1 VTTINKE
8 FCLKTIQFVLLLLLA
23 LCGVGGVVAQDAQP
37 TTVIPQPYRIGVF
50 LSLSGPFASL
60 GQPANNTLRMIVRE
74 VNAQGGVLG
83 PDGERHSVSLVVYD
97 DESNPEVAAER
108 VAELIALDNV
118 AIIIGGST
126 TASSLP
132 AVPLANAAEVPFIS
146 LAGSSE
152 IVRAADG
159 SQQPW
164 VFKATQNEPRTAEVI
179 LDWLQARGIQRVA
192 AVAVDNTYGNT
203 SMGVSGEMFADAGI
217 EVVYEGRFAEGNEDF
232 EAIIAEIGASDAEAV
247 IAHATAM
254 DPARLTEA
262 YAASGLLMPMVHTP
276 GVGNPAFLAM
286 TGDAAESMYASIGKL
301 LVASQLPVD
310 DPQRELLMTYANHYT
325 STYLEPVSTF
335 GGHAWDAMQLTL
347 KAFEMVGPDSA
358 ALRDT
363 LENDL
368 QGFVGITGVYNI
380 TPEDHSGVG
389 PGAMVLVQIIGS
401 TWRYV
406 PAEAYATT
414 TP

>member
-1 VTTINKE
+1 M
-8 FCLKTIQFVLLLLLA
+8 KTASLVLALLLLVLA
-23 LCGVGGVVAQDAQP
+23 IGGVAAQDAQP
-37 TTVIPQPYRIGVF
+37 TTVLPEPYRIGAF

-60 GQPANNTLRMIVRE
+60 GQPEENTLRMIVRQ

-126 TASSLP
+126 TAVSLP
-132 AVPLANAAEVPFIS
+132 AVPLATAAEVPFIS
-146 LAGSSE
+146 LAGSSD
-152 IVRAADG
+152 IILAADG
-159 SQQPW
+159 TQQPW

-179 LDWLQARGIQRVA
+179 LDWLQARGIERVA

-203 SMGVSGEMFADAGI
+203 SMRVSGDMFAEAGI
-217 EVVYEGRFAEGNEDF
+217 EVVYAGRFPEGGQDF
-232 EAIIAEIGASDAEAV
+232 ASIITELGASDAEAV

-254 DPARLTEA
+254 DAARLTEA
-262 YAASGLLMPMVHTP
+262 YTASGLLMPVVHTP

-286 TGDAAESMYASIGKL
+286 TGETSESMYASVGKL

-310 DPQRELLMTYANHYT
+310 DPQRELLTTYASDYV
-325 STYLEPVSTF
+325 STYMEPVSTF

-347 KAFEMVGPDSA
+347 QALEAVGPDSA

-363 LENDL
+363 LENGL
-368 QGFVGITGVYNI
+368 EGFVGITGVYNI

-389 PGAMVLVQIIGS
+389 PGGMVLVQIIGS

-406 PAEAYATT
+406 PPEAYATT

>member
-1 VTTINKE
+1 M
-8 FCLKTIQFVLLLLLA
+8 KTVQFVLLLLLA
-23 LCGVGGVVAQDAQP
+23 LFSVGALVAQDAQP
-37 TTVIPQPYRIGVF
+37 TPVIPQPYRIGAF

-60 GQPANNTLRMIVRE
+60 GQPAANTLRLIVRQ

-97 DESNPEVAAER
+97 DESNPEIAAER
-108 VAELIALDNV
+108 VADLIALDNV
-118 AIIIGGST
+118 ALIIGGST

-132 AVPLANAAEVPFIS
+132 AVPLATAAQVPFIS

-159 SQQPW
+159 AQQHW

-179 LDWLQARGIQRVA
+179 LHWLRARGIQRVA

-203 SMGVSGEMFADAGI
+203 SMRVSGEMFAAAGI
-217 EVVYEGRFAEGNEDF
+217 EVIYEGRFSEGSTDF
-232 EAIIAEIGASDAEAV
+232 APIVADLGASSAEAV

-254 DPARLTEA
+254 DAARLSEL

-286 TGDAAESMYASIGKL
+286 TGATSEGMYASVGKL
-301 LVASQLPVD
+301 LVASQLPAD
-310 DPQRELLMTYANHYT
+310 DPQRELLMTYANDYA
-325 STYLEPVSTF
+325 STYIEPVSTF

-347 KAFEMVGPDSA
+347 KALEAVGPDSA

-389 PGAMVLVQIIGS
+389 PGAMVLVQITGS

-406 PAEAYATT
+406 PEEAYTTT